1 MEQPFHNFS
10 ELFAQLGLGNSPEEI
25 KAFILQHSP
34 LSGEV
39 RLADAPFWSSAQADF
54 FQQALY
60 ADSDWVEIVD
70 ALNTA
75 LRDKRRF
82 ITEMRTS

>member
-25 KAFILQHSP
+25 EAFILQHSP

-39 RLADAPFWSSAQADF
+39 MLTDAPFWSPAPG
-54 FQQALY
+54 
-60 ADSDWVEIVD
+60 
-70 ALNTA
+70 
-75 LRDKRRF
+75 
-82 ITEMRTS
+82 